1 MAELDPQLSQESTHA
16 QLEEEGGAN
25 SNIIFLGP
33 GCLGLAYKQGGRQK
47 YKQSNLSPVV
57 FRETLTKMDIEK
69 SQYYCKEQNDDNVYS
84 FINHRNDFK
93 MFKTLH

>member
-1 MAELDPQLSQESTHA
+1 MVESDFSHA
-16 QLEEEGGAN
+16 YWSRAMVALRKEASGAVC
-25 SNIIFLGP
+25 FLF
-33 GCLGLAYKQGGRQK
+33 
-47 YKQSNLSPVV
+47 LSPVV